1 MNNFICIDPGWYNL
15 GIVLISN
22 GKIIYQ
28 ETYDICAGQTLKN
41 IKKIREW
48 RNFVIKRLRRK
59 FDLILSGYWEYFI
72 DPPLLLVEKQMGDNE
87 IWLTGVIQGL
97 LQDTCQI
104 GFMYRSM
111 DCCAYFGIPVSKAK
125 IKREDKKEKTVA
137 LVKQKGYNIETDH
150 VADAVMLYLY
160 HNKI

>member
-1 MNNFICIDPGWYNL
+1 MTFLCIDPGWYNL
-15 GIVLISN
+15 GIVLLSKN
-22 GKIIYQ
+22 KIIYQ
-28 ETYDICAGQTLKN
+28 ETYDICAGQKLAT

-48 RNFVIKRLRRK
+48 RNFVIKRLKRK
-59 FDLILSGYWEYFI
+59 FDLILSDYWEYFI

-111 DCCAYFGIPVSKAK
+111 DCCAYYKIPVSKAK
-125 IKREDKKEKTVA
+125 IKREEKKEKTVA
-137 LVKQKGYNIETDH
+137 LVKEKGYNIETDH
-150 VADAVMLYLY
+150 VADAIMLYLY